1 MKKSFTFLTSIL
13 LAISLTACGNSS
25 TSAPAS
31 NGGTSTP
38 ASTNASATTSAS
50 KVTMT
55 ISTPD
60 PDTASITVAAKQ
72 FAKVVG
78 EKSNGSIE
86 IKVSPNG
93 SLYGGDPSAAVKQ
106 LGAGSL
112 DMLALSSSLYANF
125 VPKFNVIS
133 VPYIFDDTTQLLSY
147 LNGEPGQELLKSLD
161 TMNILGLGF
170 LSRNFRQ
177 ITNSK
182 KPIQAPK
189 DLEGLRLRVP
199 NNPLWV
205 EFFKATGAVPTPMAF
220 GEVYNALQLKTI
232 DGQENPA
239 EIPLNSKFYEV
250 QKYLSVSNHMADGWI
265 IGINKAKFA
274 KLSPEQQKVITEAT
288 KELQTWSSNKDKED
302 ESKSIEMLKEKKMEV
317 NTLTAEQRG
326 AFVQISKQLTPKFKE
341 LVKDDAFYDK
351 TLKFVGKDK

>member
-1 MKKSFTFLTSIL
+1 MKKSFTLLTSIL
-13 LAISLTACGNSS
+13 LAFSLSACGS
-25 TSAPAS
+25 TSKPAVSTQSGTTAPS
-31 NGGTSTP
+31 S
-38 ASTNASATTSAS
+38 SS

-112 DMLALSSSLYANF
+112 DMLALSTSLYANF

-133 VPYIFDDTTQLLSY
+133 VPYMFDDTTQLLNY
-147 LNGEPGQELLKSLD
+147 FNGQPGQQLLKDLD
-161 TMNILGLGF
+161 TLNIQGLGY
-170 LSRNFRQ
+170 LTRNFRQ

-182 KPIQAPK
+182 KPIQEPK
-189 DLEGLRLRVP
+189 DLAGLRLRVP

-239 EIPLNSKFYEV
+239 EIPVNSKFYEV
-250 QKYLSVSNHMADGWI
+250 QKYLTVSNHMADGWV

-274 KLSPEQQKVITEAT
+274 KLSPEQQKALTDAT
-288 KELQTWSSNKDKED
+288 KEVQTWSANKDKED
-302 ESKSIEMLKEKKMEV
+302 ESKSIDMLKEKKMEV
-317 NTLTAEQRG
+317 NTLTSQQHE

-341 LVKDDAFYDK
+341 LVKDDAFYDT

>member
-1 MKKSFTFLTSIL
+1 MKKQFTFFTSIL
-13 LAISLTACGNSS
+13 LAVTLSACG
-25 TSAPAS
+25 S
-31 NGGTSTP
+31 NTST
-38 ASTNASATTSAS
+38 ATTVAPSAKAEAQS
-50 KVTMT
+50 KVTLT

-86 IKVSPNG
+86 IKVAPNG
-93 SLYGGDPSAAVKQ
+93 SLYGADPAAAVKQ
-106 LGAGSL
+106 LSAGSL
-112 DMLALSSSLYANF
+112 DMLALSTSLYANF

-133 VPYIFDDTTQLLSY
+133 IPYLFDDSNQLMNY
-147 LNGEPGQELLKSLD
+147 FNNEPGKELLQSLD
-161 TMNILGLGF
+161 TLHIQGLGLWT
-170 LSRNFRQ
+170 RNFRQ

-182 KPIQAPK
+182 HPIQEPK
-189 DLEGLRLRVP
+189 DLAGLRLRVP

-239 EIPLNSKFYEV
+239 EIPVNSKFFEV
-250 QKYLSVSNHMADGWI
+250 QKYMTISNHMADGWV
-265 IGINKAKFA
+265 IGINKDKFA
-274 KLSPEQQKVITEAT
+274 KLSPEQQQALADAT
-288 KELQTWSSNKDKED
+288 KETQTWSANADKAGEG
-302 ESKSIEMLKEKKMEV
+302 KSIDFLKEKKMEV
-317 NTLTAEQRG
+317 NTLTPQQRE
-326 AFVQISKQLTPKFKE
+326 AFVQISKQLTSKFKA
-341 LVKDDAFYDK
+341 LVKDDAFYDT